1 MKLPISSSCASGETK
16 ESRNCGLEQMP
27 KQISEGGR
35 RNRHQRCRL
44 QALLCA
50 MVALTLLMG
59 GAPANSAPS
68 FPEIETTWPGVR
80 FQLFRI
86 ERNSLN
92 RLVVAVRI
100 VAIDKA
106 PPSGTF
112 LGTKTPIPA
121 NASPID
127 IDMGAY
133 DPKPFSLA
141 AAEMTDD
148 ETGKKY
154 FVLPPIAPP
163 GMTYLPGTTAKSL
176 LPGQA
181 EILTVQFAIPPSP
194 PGNEFRKQT
203 ASFLFPN
210 AKGPI
215 TKVPIPPPTEV
226 VDSPNQSR

>member
-1 MKLPISSSCASGETK
+1 MRK
-16 ESRNCGLEQMP
+16 E
-27 KQISEGGR
+27 ISEGDR

-50 MVALTLLMG
+50 IVALTLLMG
-59 GAPANSAPS
+59 GVSAYSAPS
-68 FPEIETTWPGVR
+68 FPEVETNWPGVR

-100 VAIDKA
+100 VATDKA
-106 PPSGTF
+106 PASGTF
-112 LGTKTPIPA
+112 LGTKTPLPA
-121 NASPID
+121 NASPIE
-127 IDMGAY
+127 IGMGVY

-141 AAEMTDD
+141 ASEMTDD
-148 ETGKKY
+148 GTGKKY
-154 FVLPPIAPP
+154 FVLPPLAPA
-163 GMTYLPGTTAKSL
+163 GMTYLPGTIAKSL

-194 PGNEFRKQT
+194 PGNEPRKQT

-215 TKVPIPPPTEV
+215 TKVPIPPPVDV
-226 VDSPNQSR
+226 VDSSSQR